1 MIPLPIF
8 AEIDARID
16 VVSRPRPTFGIGL
29 PIACGTPTSIAD
41 ANGGLVRGLVRVLV
55 RGLELGLDRDADY
68 ASVHRP
74 VSTFVTPVY
83 TETCH
88 RDLEFDIFRRD
99 IDGRFRPRGSI
110 RFGDRCLG
118 RSAATRRRRVA
129 DMASFLPVRNR
140 TARPSTLSARVL
152 G

>member
-1 MIPLPIF
+1 MISLPLF

-16 VVSRPRPTFGIGL
+16 VVSPPRPTFGIGL
-29 PIACGTPTSIAD
+29 PIACGTPTLIAD
-41 ANGGLVRGLVRVLV
+41 ANDGLVRGLDRGLV
-55 RGLELGLDRDADY
+55 RDAEY

-74 VSTFVTPVY
+74 VSSFVTPAY

-88 RDLEFDIFRRD
+88 QDFEFHTFRFR
-99 IDGRFRPRGSI
+99 IDGRLRPRGSI
-110 RFGDRCLG
+110 RFADRCLG
-118 RSAATRRRRVA
+118 RSAPPDDDASPTRRLFCA
-129 DMASFLPVRNR
+129 GENR